1 MPLDPP
7 PPRRLRDLATDLA
20 VERQR
25 LEALIASLER
35 LSQRWQ
41 SEGADAERVDAAALR
56 LQNLY
61 TGIERCLLQI
71 VRVLNGGTPEGADWH
86 RRLLDRLTQAT
97 DLRPPLL
104 SASTAQSLA
113 KLLGF
118 RHVVRHLYADDLD
131 PEQVNLRLAGA
142 LELWPRLSADL
153 ASFDSW
159 LKELITI
166 GEAGSRPLGGLGQPH
181 RLEGIPPA
189 GS

>member
-1 MPLDPP
+1 MPPDPP

-25 LEALIASLER
+25 LETLIASLER

-56 LQNLY
+56 LQNLS

-71 VRVLNGGTPEGADWH
+71 VRVLNGGTLEGADLH

-104 SASTAQSLA
+104 SASTAQSLP

-118 RHVVRHLYADDLD
+118 RHVVRPLYADDLN

-142 LELWPRLSADL
+142 LELWPRLRHPHLFPAPS
-153 ASFDSW
+153 
-159 LKELITI
+159 
-166 GEAGSRPLGGLGQPH
+166 GEDC
-181 RLEGIPPA
+181 
-189 GS
+189 

>member
-1 MPLDPP
+1 M
-7 PPRRLRDLATDLA
+7 R
-20 VERQR
+20 
-25 LEALIASLER
+25 
-35 LSQRWQ
+35 
-41 SEGADAERVDAAALR
+41 
-56 LQNLY
+56 
-61 TGIERCLLQI
+61 QI

-118 RHVVRHLYADDLD
+118 RHVVRHLYADDL
-131 PEQVNLRLAGA
+131 
-142 LELWPRLSADL
+142 

-166 GEAGSRPLGGLGQPH
+166 GEAGRRPLGGLGQPG